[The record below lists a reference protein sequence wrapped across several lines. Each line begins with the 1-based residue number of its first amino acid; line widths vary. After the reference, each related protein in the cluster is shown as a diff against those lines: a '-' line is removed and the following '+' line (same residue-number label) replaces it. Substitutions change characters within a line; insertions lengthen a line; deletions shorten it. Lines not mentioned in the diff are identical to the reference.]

1 MSQSSKI
8 YRHITQEI
16 LDMAKSYPVI
26 TIIGPRQSG
35 KTTLVRSIFKEKEYR
50 NVQSFV
56 CFAELVGRRSEFGQ
70 HDFENDTFDIILFD
84 VHEHIYT

>member
-35 KTTLVRSIFKEKEYR
+35 KTTLVRSIFKEKEYISLENLDNR
-50 NVQSFV
+50 A
-56 CFAELVGRRSEFGQ
+56 FATADPKNF
-70 HDFENDTFDIILFD
+70 
-84 VHEHIYT
+84 